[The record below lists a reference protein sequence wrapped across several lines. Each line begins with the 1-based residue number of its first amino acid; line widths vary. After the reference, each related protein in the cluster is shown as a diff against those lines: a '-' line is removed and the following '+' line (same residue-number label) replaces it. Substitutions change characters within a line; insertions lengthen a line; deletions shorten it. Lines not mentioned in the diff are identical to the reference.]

1 MGGNPFTAKDISK
14 FLAKTI
20 SGHELNVQEDGEQ
33 YFGEPLVGF
42 AAADDPLFSK
52 YKTLIGPHHLTPA
65 EAFEEAHKDALPSGA
80 TVISWS
86 LPIAKVTRKEQR
98 KEKRLPCRRWARTRW
113 YGQMMNDELAR
124 LLIAFLMGKGVRS
137 AAPAQLPSF
146 MIHSDS
152 PSGISSTWSERHA
165 AYAAGLGT
173 FSINDALITEH
184 GIAHRL
190 GSVVAEMSLEPSKR
204 KKNHR
209 GNCLFVMR
217 GGCLKCAKRCPVKA
231 ISKKGHDKVLCE
243 KYSYGTVLK
252 KVGDKFDVK
261 VSGCGL
267 CQTDVPCEKRI
278 PKGIK
283 D

>member
-1 MGGNPFTAKDISK
+1 MGGNPFTAEEISS
-14 FLAKTI
+14 FLTETLA
-20 SGHELNVQEDGEQ
+20 GHALNLQEDGEP
-33 YFGEPLVGF
+33 YFGEPKVAF
-42 AAADDPLFSK
+42 ASAGDPLFTE
-52 YKTLIGPHHLTPA
+52 YKTIIGTYHLTPA
-65 EAFEEAHKDALPSGA
+65 EAFAEMHGEPPGPGA
-80 TVISWS
+80 TVICWS

-124 LLIAFLMGKGVRS
+124 LFMDFLAQRGVRS
-137 AAPAQLPSF
+137 IAPSLLGTFKRVTAPPVGL
-146 MIHSDS
+146 
-152 PSGISSTWSERHA
+152 SSIWSERHA

-190 GSVVAEMSLEPSKR
+190 GSVVAETTLEPTPR
-204 KKNHR
+204 KKDYR
-209 GNCLFVMR
+209 ANCLFVTR
-217 GGCLKCAKRCPVKA
+217 GGCLKCAKRCPVGA
-231 ISKKGHDKVLCE
+231 ISKKGHDKNLCSD
-243 KYSYGTVLK
+243 YSYGTVLEE
-252 KVGDKFDVK
+252 VGEEYDVK
-261 VSGCGL
+261 VAGCGL